1 MRFRAKPLFLGIC
14 LTGGF
19 LAITVPAM
27 ARTTTGWN
35 SFRVWSPLGAET
47 CVGESFG
54 AAVNICDY
62 NINLT
67 FELLVDTPGL
77 KTVRVLDAPGGYG
90 AFTCAGV
97 SFSGQNNGLVSSDAK
112 TFNPSGQEAL
122 TFQVFVSADWGM
134 AVYCWGVSPTK
145 GIATIT
151 WNP

>member
-1 MRFRAKPLFLGIC
+1 MRLRAKSLFFGIC
-14 LTGGF
+14 LTAGF
-19 LAITVPAM
+19 LATTVPAM

-47 CVGESFG
+47 CVAESFG

-62 NINLT
+62 DINLT

-77 KTVRVLDAPGGYG
+77 KTVTVVDAPGGYG
-90 AFTCAGV
+90 VLTCSAV
-97 SFSGQNNGLVSSDAK
+97 AFSGQNNGLVSSDAK
-112 TFNPSGQEAL
+112 TFNPFGQEAL
-122 TFQVFVSADWGM
+122 TFQVPVAAGWGM
-134 AVYCWGVSPTK
+134 AVYCWGVDSGK